1 MIDMP
6 AMTLLFGMHRREV
19 STVLLFAT
27 MLIPTLVYQGAA
39 CRNALGAEIIVTPTC
54 DVREEYNDNI
64 FLSTSSRKS
73 DFITTVAPGLGLSRN
88 TERLQASLLGALS
101 WYTYASNEGLGSL
114 DYSYQGHSA
123 YQLSPRDNVGLGGGY
138 SQSSRPDSISP
149 TTGLASSSGTKAYSL
164 STNAGRV
171 LDEASSASATYSYQ
185 RQEYDNPL
193 LVGSITH
200 NAGLGFSRDLS
211 SLLPMLKGTVS
222 ASFFRAIYSN
232 STSDNYSLSIGAGRN
247 INEKVAWSLSAGG
260 NYTYSSFLASG
271 KPSPASVSENSDNW
285 GWVGSAGLIYTG
297 EKGHG
302 SVSISRNVV
311 AASGQVGVTENTGVS
326 LALGRIE
333 TKRFNWQLSAAYNI
347 NRSSNNQFASLGS
360 VDRVSSLGA
369 GAQYKLSDYF
379 DLGVQYSYYDDNNR
393 TSSTQTYQNK
403 VLLTL
408 SSHGRFRLNG
418 QNTLTNEVLHGTR

>member
-1 MIDMP
+1 
-6 AMTLLFGMHRREV
+6 MTLSFGKYRSSV
-19 STVLLFAT
+19 ATVLLFAA

-64 FLSTSSRKS
+64 FMTPSSRVS

-114 DYSYQGHSA
+114 DYSYQGQSA

-138 SQSSRPDSISP
+138 SQSSRPDNISP
-149 TTGLASSSGTKAYSL
+149 TTGLASSSGTRAYSL

-185 RQEYDNPL
+185 RQEYDNSL

-200 NAGLGFSRDLS
+200 NVGLGYSRDLS
-211 SLLPMLKGTVS
+211 SVLPMLKGTVS

-232 STSDNYSLSIGAGRN
+232 STTDNYTLSIGAGRN
-247 INEKVAWSLSAGG
+247 IIEKVAWSLSVGG
-260 NYTYSSFLASG
+260 NYTYSSFQASG
-271 KPSPASVSENSDNW
+271 QPSSSSVPGSSDNW

-311 AASGQVGVTENTGVS
+311 AASGQVGVTENTGVV
-326 LALGRIE
+326 LALVRME
-333 TKRFNWQLSAAYNI
+333 TLRFNWQLSASFNI
-347 NRSSNNQFASLGS
+347 NQSSNNQFASLGS
-360 VDRVSSLGA
+360 DDRVTSLGA
-369 GAQYKLSDYF
+369 GAQYKLSDYL
-379 DLGVQYSYYDDNNR
+379 DLGVQYS
-393 TSSTQTYQNK
+393 
-403 VLLTL
+403 
-408 SSHGRFRLNG
+408 
-418 QNTLTNEVLHGTR
+418 